1 MFLVSVFSKYDLFKF
16 ANTMSQVKYSVK
28 IVKENVTIDS
38 PATHHVNRRRIS
50 VRLKRP
56 NPLFEMWLEEMIAKA
71 EEKNTIGRI
80 ALQKALTSLRRYP
93 LPLASGRD
101 CIVLMD
107 FGKTICENLDRR
119 LMTYLADGGQVITDH
134 YPAIE
139 AILNDEQVDHY
150 RELTNTVRAQRD
162 KEPDVEAETLVPV
175 EQTMPND
182 SFSGKHPA
190 DTLARN
196 DFVRISHPNA
206 ILLVDTGETIGKS
219 KSSLVRTLQQLAE
232 HCIEHE
238 VRRLSVGDFAW
249 IVKDD
254 SGREFLLPYILERK
268 RIDDLA
274 SSIKDGRFHEQKFR
288 LKQCGLPNVIY
299 LIEHLGNNR
308 QVGVPEA
315 TLTQAAL
322 NTYVQ
327 GFTVKYTENNHHSVL
342 YLSVMTNFLNNS
354 LKNKLYIDIT
364 HRVSPDN
371 LPVFEFS
378 STTIP
383 LLLFD
388 YFYKQS
394 SKTRDCTVRDI
405 FMKQLLQIKLLTI
418 EKVNTIVE
426 KYPTPQCL
434 FRAYEQCN
442 SETERHRMLNLPY
455 GPMKR
460 MIGEKLSKIVYNTL
474 MCERYTS

>member
-1 MFLVSVFSKYDLFKF
+1 MCSYSTAAMSLQKYR
-16 ANTMSQVKYSVK
+16 VK
-28 IVKENVTIDS
+28 IVKESDNADNS
-38 PATHHVNRRRIS
+38 DTHCVNRRRIS
-50 VRLKRP
+50 ARLKRP

-71 EEKNTIGRI
+71 EAKNTMGRI

-101 CIVLMD
+101 CIMLMD

-119 LMTYLADGGQVITDH
+119 LKAYLAGGGQVIIDH
-134 YPAIE
+134 NLAIE
-139 AILNDEQVDHY
+139 TILNDEQTEYY
-150 RELTNTVRAQRD
+150 RELTKTFRAPSEN
-162 KEPDVEAETLVPV
+162 EPDLIAAALAPNVEEAML
-175 EQTMPND
+175 ND
-182 SFSGKHPA
+182 SIFDNVPG
-190 DTLARN
+190 TLDAH
-196 DFVRISHPNA
+196 DFVRITHPKV
-206 ILLVDTGETIGKS
+206 ILLVDTGETIGKT
-219 KSSLVRTLQQLAE
+219 KSTLDRTLQELTK
-232 HCIEHE
+232 HSIEHE

-249 IVKDD
+249 IVRDD
-254 SGREFLLPYILERK
+254 SGKEFLLPYILERK

-315 TLTQAAL
+315 TLAQAAL

-327 GFTVKYTENNHHSVL
+327 GFTVKYTENHHHTVL
-342 YLSVMTNFLNNS
+342 YLSVMTNYLNNS
-354 LKNKLYIDIT
+354 LKNKLYKDIT
-364 HRVSPDN
+364 HRP
-371 LPVFEFS
+371 FS
-378 STTIP
+378 DGKALFGISCLTFP

-394 SKTRDCTVRDI
+394 SKTRDYSVRNI

-434 FRAYEQCN
+434 FLAYTACS
-442 SETERHRMLNLPY
+442 SETERQRMLNLPY

-460 MIGEKLSKIVYNTL
+460 MIGEKLSKIICHLMMSERYNT
-474 MCERYTS
+474 S

>member
-1 MFLVSVFSKYDLFKF
+1 MSLPKYR
-16 ANTMSQVKYSVK
+16 VK
-28 IVKENVTIDS
+28 IVKESGNTDS
-38 PATHHVNRRRIS
+38 SAAHCVNRRRIS

-56 NPLFEMWLEEMIAKA
+56 NPLFEMWLEEMITKA
-71 EEKNTIGRI
+71 EAKNTMGRI

-101 CIVLMD
+101 CIMLMD

-119 LMTYLADGGQVITDH
+119 LKAYLASGGQVINDH
-134 YPAIE
+134 NLAIE
-139 AILNDEQVDHY
+139 TILNDAHTEHY
-150 RELTNTVRAQRD
+150 RELTKTVRVQCEI
-162 KEPDVEAETLVPV
+162 EPDLKAAVLVPNI
-175 EQTMPND
+175 EETMPND
-182 SFSGKHPA
+182 SIFDHLPN
-190 DTLARN
+190 TLDGR
-196 DFVRISHPNA
+196 DFVRISHPKVT
-206 ILLVDTGETIGKS
+206 LLVDTGETIGKT
-219 KSSLVRTLQQLAE
+219 KSSLDRTLQELTK
-232 HCIEHE
+232 HSIEHE

-249 IVKDD
+249 IVRDD

-299 LIEHLGNNR
+299 LIENLGNNR
-308 QVGVPEA
+308 QVGVPEV
-315 TLTQAAL
+315 TLAQAAL

-327 GFTVKYTENNHHSVL
+327 GFTVKYTENHLHTVL

-354 LKNKLYIDIT
+354 IKNKLYKDVTQRPFSDGI
-364 HRVSPDN
+364 H
-371 LPVFEFS
+371 LFEISNQTF
-378 STTIP
+378 P
-383 LLLFD
+383 LFLFD
-388 YFYKQS
+388 YFYKKS

-434 FRAYEQCN
+434 FLAYKACS
-442 SETERHRMLNLPY
+442 SEAERQRMLNLPY

-460 MIGEKLSKIVYNTL
+460 MIGEKLSKIIYHL
-474 MCERYTS
+474 MLSERYYTS